1 MDLKQSVDT
10 IFPQYQQALKRLVEI
25 PSVLD
30 ENGVKPFGENIQ
42 KALEEVIAIS
52 DELGFRTFTDPE
64 GYYGYAE
71 IGDGEEMFGV
81 LGHMDVV
88 PQGDLSAWNSNPFE
102 LTERDG
108 FLIGRGTS
116 DDKGPTLAAMFA
128 LKLLLDE
135 GYELNQRVRFIFGTD
150 EESLWRCM
158 KAYVAKE
165 EIPSKG
171 FTPDSSFPL
180 IYAEKGLI
188 EFTLTSHQVS
198 DVDLICDGALNAV
211 PSTASTSY
219 DEAVIEAL
227 QSLDY
232 PYHIEGDRIIAE
244 GVAIHAKDADKGQNA
259 IVHLAEALHKAGKTN
274 DLIKF
279 IVEKLSN
286 PNGALIYGDV
296 EDEVSGK
303 LMLNVGTANFKENIQ
318 TVGID
323 IRFPVTYPVE
333 TVKEKLNKAAHQY
346 EIVVELFDY
355 LKSIYID
362 KNSDFIQ
369 SLMGAYQDITH
380 DTVSEPIT
388 SGGATYARAMDNV
401 VAFGALLPTGVKTEH
416 QANERISIADMK
428 VAMEVYAQAFRN
440 IVIK

>member
-52 DELGFRTFTDPE
+52 EELGFRTFTDPE

-71 IGDGEEMFGV
+71 IGDGEEMFGI

-198 DVDLICDGALNAV
+198 DVDLVCDGALNAV

-232 PYHIEGDRIIAE
+232 PYHIEGDRIISE

-259 IVHLAEALHKAGKTN
+259 LVHLAEALHKAGKTN

-286 PNGALIYGDV
+286 PNGTLIYGDV

-362 KNSDFIQ
+362 KDSDFIQ

>member
-30 ENGVKPFGENIQ
+30 ENGAKPFGENIQ

-52 DELGFRTFTDPE
+52 EELGFRTFTDPE

-198 DVDLICDGALNAV
+198 NVDLVCDGALNAV

-232 PYHIEGDRIIAE
+232 PYHIEGDRIISE

-259 IVHLAEALHKAGKTN
+259 LVHLAEALHKAGKTN

-286 PNGALIYGDV
+286 PNGTLIYGDV

-362 KNSDFIQ
+362 KDSDFIQ

>member
-52 DELGFRTFTDPE
+52 EELGFRTFTDPE

-198 DVDLICDGALNAV
+198 DVDLVCDGALNAV

-232 PYHIEGDRIIAE
+232 PYHIEGNRIISE

-259 IVHLAEALHKAGKTN
+259 LVHLAEALHKAGKTN

-286 PNGALIYGDV
+286 TNGTLIYGDV

-362 KNSDFIQ
+362 KDSDFIQ

>member
-52 DELGFRTFTDPE
+52 EELGFRTFTDPE

-71 IGDGEEMFGV
+71 IGDGEEMFGI

-198 DVDLICDGALNAV
+198 DVDLVCDGALNAV

-232 PYHIEGDRIIAE
+232 PYHIEGDRIISE

-259 IVHLAEALHKAGKTN
+259 LVHLAEALHKAGKTN

-286 PNGALIYGDV
+286 PNGTLIYGDV

-362 KNSDFIQ
+362 KDSDFIQ
-369 SLMGAYQDITH
+369 SLMRAYQDITH

>member
-30 ENGVKPFGENIQ
+30 ENGVKPFGKNIQ

-52 DELGFRTFTDPE
+52 EELGFRTFTDPE

-198 DVDLICDGALNAV
+198 DVDLVCDGALNAV

-232 PYHIEGDRIIAE
+232 PYHIEGDRIISE

-259 IVHLAEALHKAGKTN
+259 LVHLAEALHKAGKTN

-286 PNGALIYGDV
+286 PNGTLIYGDV

-362 KNSDFIQ
+362 KDSDFIQ